1 MRNIEIEMA
10 ILSDFDLDGTP
21 DWVPENMASFTEMT
35 SDLDDD
41 NDGMSDT
48 MEAIAGTSSLDVDTD
63 DDGFCDGVNSIQ
75 GHAPMGQT
83 PAHWTLR
90 YQSIPIATCWRIRTL
105 MEKGLQ

>member
-21 DWVPENMASFTEMT
+21 DWVPEDMASFTEMT

-48 MEAIAGTSSLDVDTD
+48 MEAIAGTSSPT
-63 DDGFCDGVNSIQ
+63 
-75 GHAPMGQT
+75 
-83 PAHWTLR
+83 
-90 YQSIPIATCWRIRTL
+90 
-105 MEKGLQ
+105 